1 MRRRRRQRREERKS
15 RKKKTKKTNK
25 NRGKNEEQEQEKD
38 DDAFERA
45 MMSSEYSRLQ
55 TIKRERARQ
64 RTLSECEKLDVIAD
78 ALANIEREKKELA
91 NARRHLRDMNRAA
104 KAAAQKVESDGLGGG
119 TVGIVGSSASSRRG
133 DEGGAGIAMSSG
145 ARKRRRRAKRRAR
158 SPKAKQPHPSSRMM
172 YFLCTLQNI
181 ISVVCILSN

>member
-1 MRRRRRQRREERKS
+1 MGACFSQPSSSKSSSDEEEDDKDEKKRKS

-25 NRGKNEEQEQEKD
+25 NRGKNEEEEQEKD
-38 DDAFERA
+38 DENAFERA

-133 DEGGAGIAMSSG
+133 DEGGAGIVMSSG
-145 ARKRRRRAKRRAR
+145 SAEAPPPREKK
-158 SPKAKQPHPSSRMM
+158 STLSKNETTSS
-172 YFLCTLQNI
+172 
-181 ISVVCILSN
+181 

>member
-1 MRRRRRQRREERKS
+1 MGACFSQPSSSSSSKSSSDEEEEDKDEKKRKS

-133 DEGGAGIAMSSG
+133 DEGGAGIVMSSG
-145 ARKRRRRAKRRAR
+145 SAEAPPTREKK
-158 SPKAKQPHPSSRMM
+158 STLSKNETTSS
-172 YFLCTLQNI
+172 
-181 ISVVCILSN
+181 

>member
-1 MRRRRRQRREERKS
+1 MGACFSQPSSSSSKSSSDEEEEEKDEKKRKS

-25 NRGKNEEQEQEKD
+25 NRGKNEEQEKD

-133 DEGGAGIAMSSG
+133 DEGGAGIVMSSG
-145 ARKRRRRAKRRAR
+145 SAEA
-158 SPKAKQPHPSSRMM
+158 PPHEKKSTLSKIETTSS
-172 YFLCTLQNI
+172 
-181 ISVVCILSN
+181 

>member
-1 MRRRRRQRREERKS
+1 MWFLSVKMGACFSQPSSSSSDEEEDDDKDEKRK
-15 RKKKTKKTNK
+15 RKKKTLKKTNK

-64 RTLSECEKLDVIAD
+64 RTLSECEKLDVIAG

-104 KAAAQKVESDGLGGG
+104 KVAAQKVESDGLGGG

-145 ARKRRRRAKRRAR
+145 SAEA
-158 SPKAKQPHPSSRMM
+158 PPPHKKKSTLSKNETTSS
-172 YFLCTLQNI
+172 
-181 ISVVCILSN
+181 

>member
-1 MRRRRRQRREERKS
+1 MGACFSQPSSSKSSSDEEDDDYKDEKKRKS

-25 NRGKNEEQEQEKD
+25 NRGKNEEEEQEKD
-38 DDAFERA
+38 EDAFERA

-133 DEGGAGIAMSSG
+133 DEGGAGIAMSS
-145 ARKRRRRAKRRAR
+145 ASAEAPTREKK
-158 SPKAKQPHPSSRMM
+158 STLSKNETTSS
-172 YFLCTLQNI
+172 
-181 ISVVCILSN
+181 

>member
-1 MRRRRRQRREERKS
+1 MWFLSVKMGACFSQPSSSSSDEEEDDDKDEKRK
-15 RKKKTKKTNK
+15 RKKKTLKKTNK

-133 DEGGAGIAMSSG
+133 DEGGAGIAMTSGSAEAPPPHKKKSTLSKNETTSS
-145 ARKRRRRAKRRAR
+145 
-158 SPKAKQPHPSSRMM
+158 
-172 YFLCTLQNI
+172 
-181 ISVVCILSN
+181 

>member
-1 MRRRRRQRREERKS
+1 MGACFSQPSSSKSSSDEEDDDDKDEKKRKS

-119 TVGIVGSSASSRRG
+119 TVGIVGSRRG
-133 DEGGAGIAMSSG
+133 DEGGAGIAMNGSAEAPPPRKKKSTLSKSETTSS
-145 ARKRRRRAKRRAR
+145 
-158 SPKAKQPHPSSRMM
+158 
-172 YFLCTLQNI
+172 
-181 ISVVCILSN
+181 

>member
-1 MRRRRRQRREERKS
+1 MGACFSQPSSSKSSSDEEEEDDKDEKRKS

-25 NRGKNEEQEQEKD
+25 NRGMNEEEEQEKD

-45 MMSSEYSRLQ
+45 MMTSEYSRLQ

-133 DEGGAGIAMSSG
+133 DEGGAGIVMSSG
-145 ARKRRRRAKRRAR
+145 SVEAPPTREKK
-158 SPKAKQPHPSSRMM
+158 STLSKNETTSS
-172 YFLCTLQNI
+172 
-181 ISVVCILSN
+181 

>member
-1 MRRRRRQRREERKS
+1 MGACFSQPSSSKSSSDEEEDDKDEKKRK
-15 RKKKTKKTNK
+15 RKKKTLKKTNK
-25 NRGKNEEQEQEKD
+25 NRGKKEEEEEHD
-38 DDAFERA
+38 DEENAFERA

-55 TIKRERARQ
+55 TIKRERAKQ

-119 TVGIVGSSASSRRG
+119 TVGIVGSSARRG
-133 DEGGAGIAMSSG
+133 DEGGAGIVMSSG
-145 ARKRRRRAKRRAR
+145 SAEAPPPREKK
-158 SPKAKQPHPSSRMM
+158 STLSKNETTSS
-172 YFLCTLQNI
+172 
-181 ISVVCILSN
+181 